1 MGSMTRPASDSL
13 TDILARLDDR
23 VRRVD
28 EERWLSSRYAK
39 VSQRDALIVL
49 YAFYYELA
57 RVRGAVSDP
66 MLGQIRFQ
74 WWRDALEELQ
84 RGEVRQHDVVIALS
98 DQIAAGALAWQPL
111 RDLIEPFEGAFV
123 ASDRALEPEATLA
136 VIAADV
142 CAPGHGLDGLIG
154 AVAPDWAALRRGEAA
169 TEHRKQSRV
178 PSASRPAL
186 AHFRLRH
193 AWSRGKSLGRV
204 QMRFSILAAVLTGA
218 I

>member
-136 VIAADV
+136 VIERTGNRRKTDHQSPGERLRMV
-142 CAPGHGLDGLIG
+142 GHRKCGQHPAPGPVPQDARSI
-154 AVAPDWAALRRGEAA
+154 APR
-169 TEHRKQSRV
+169 
-178 PSASRPAL
+178 
-186 AHFRLRH
+186 
-193 AWSRGKSLGRV
+193 
-204 QMRFSILAAVLTGA
+204 
-218 I
+218 